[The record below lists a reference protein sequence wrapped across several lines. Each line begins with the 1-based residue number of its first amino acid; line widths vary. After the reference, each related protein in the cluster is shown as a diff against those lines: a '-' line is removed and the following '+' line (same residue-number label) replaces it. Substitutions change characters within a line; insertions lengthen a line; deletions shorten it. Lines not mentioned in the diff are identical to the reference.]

1 MKKNRE
7 VICAFAAWVLSAC
20 FFMSCFMIP
29 GLAEKINSL
38 GNSNM
43 LVYGMSLILFCLLF
57 VVGMGIAHRHE
68 VAGKTFPENVKARKT
83 VFWLM
88 LFIQIPF
95 WLLCISGE
103 TEQLGS
109 VAAKYGWHTQP
120 AVIAAFLFL
129 AELAIFF
136 WACQNV
142 CFPEKDGEWIIRLVY
157 AALVLL
163 VFYSM
168 YTPNIFGRGELSD
181 AYHGHAYFNSVYN
194 IYQGMPYT
202 HNVTSIYGHY
212 GLFFKIP
219 MELVHGDFKAFV
231 AMVAGIGAFAHICA
245 FLILE
250 LLVKSRVL
258 RVLGALAVTFP
269 VLGMRGGFYW
279 QVWPHRVIFPMLLF
293 LYGAWILKKELCN
306 FWTAVGGYLIC
317 LLAILWNTETGLIL
331 TVAWA
336 GMLISRFLS
345 VGKIKI
351 RRLLWLSFA
360 QFAGMAGAVFGAY
373 GTVNLYNILKH
384 SPANSFEDFLIPLLS
399 GSYMTG
405 VLHLDM
411 PTEPNA
417 YMAVITLFL
426 TGVAMGIAGWF
437 GDKEKRRWETDLV
450 FLLSVG
456 ALGCLVYYMNRP
468 SYHNLDCISL
478 SAVLLAAYLAQY
490 GMDFVRKNGW
500 ENIARS
506 TFYEAMRG
514 GIGLI
519 CAASVLAMGTGNVLQ
534 FSQNSQI
541 KENFHNTAEFE
552 DFAQQ
557 VAAVVPANTHAF
569 GLNVAEVY
577 SMLHWSTQCFT
588 MDFSDMA
595 VRPDSLKELK
605 EQLETEDAPAV
616 FTNKS
621 SLGIWQRNDPETYQW
636 FCDTYKLNNR
646 FSFYNEEFR
655 YFTKR

>member
-83 VFWLM
+83 AFWLM

-293 LYGAWILKKELCN
+293 LYGAWILKKELCSL
-306 FWTAVGGYLIC
+306 FFGKGAADAV
-317 LLAILWNTETGLIL
+317 
-331 TVAWA
+331 
-336 GMLISRFLS
+336 
-345 VGKIKI
+345 
-351 RRLLWLSFA
+351 
-360 QFAGMAGAVFGAY
+360 
-373 GTVNLYNILKH
+373 
-384 SPANSFEDFLIPLLS
+384 
-399 GSYMTG
+399 TG
-405 VLHLDM
+405 VLLHGKAAAVHGERVSRRFAPSLQCYRKLVAVNGIGAILLHVRILHGAFAFSVERPCDH
-411 PTEPNA
+411 
-417 YMAVITLFL
+417 AVISE
-426 TGVAMGIAGWF
+426 I
-437 GDKEKRRWETDLV
+437 
-450 FLLSVG
+450 S
-456 ALGCLVYYMNRP
+456 RP
-468 SYHNLDCISL
+468 CSGQRI
-478 SAVLLAAYLAQY
+478 LAA
-490 GMDFVRKNGW
+490 
-500 ENIARS
+500 
-506 TFYEAMRG
+506 TG
-514 GIGLI
+514 GKR
-519 CAASVLAMGTGNVLQ
+519 Q
-534 FSQNSQI
+534 
-541 KENFHNTAEFE
+541 K
-552 DFAQQ
+552 
-557 VAAVVPANTHAF
+557 
-569 GLNVAEVY
+569 
-577 SMLHWSTQCFT
+577 
-588 MDFSDMA
+588 
-595 VRPDSLKELK
+595 
-605 EQLETEDAPAV
+605 
-616 FTNKS
+616 
-621 SLGIWQRNDPETYQW
+621 RNRNQE
-636 FCDTYKLNNR
+636 
-646 FSFYNEEFR
+646 
-655 YFTKR
+655 

>member
-57 VVGMGIAHRHE
+57 ASGMGIAHRHE

-250 LLVKSRVL
+250 LLVKSLVEHGYRLFRIGFQTSGVRRIKTGIL
-258 RVLGALAVTFP
+258 KFHIFFQK
-269 VLGMRGGFYW
+269 RGGCILIIIDKSSRHGDP
-279 QVWPHRVIFPMLLF
+279 VRIFF
-293 LYGAWILKKELCN
+293 QIRQHIGRS
-306 FWTAVGGYLIC
+306 LI
-317 LLAILWNTETGLIL
+317 EFPG
-331 TVAWA
+331 
-336 GMLISRFLS
+336 F
-345 VGKIKI
+345 
-351 RRLLWLSFA
+351 F
-360 QFAGMAGAVFGAY
+360 
-373 GTVNLYNILKH
+373 
-384 SPANSFEDFLIPLLS
+384 PDFLILDLFHRSADTVKILLCFFQPFLQIS
-399 GSYMTG
+399 GVRPHIQGNLSLDLFRFRDERKPQEQSPRQKDSHDKIPADPKKQSQKQGSGGQSAKNTPHNFPF
-405 VLHLDM
+405 LHQLY
-411 PTEPNA
+411 PF
-417 YMAVITLFL
+417 TLL
-426 TGVAMGIAGWF
+426 KAPI
-437 GDKEKRRWETDLV
+437 R
-450 FLLSVG
+450 SS
-456 ALGCLVYYMNRP
+456 RP
-468 SYHNLDCISL
+468 SKTLAFVSSASSSSWL
-478 SAVLLAAYLAQY
+478 SWASPNI
-490 GMDFVRKNGW
+490 M
-500 ENIARS
+500 ENTGTS
-506 TFYEAMRG
+506 
-514 GIGLI
+514 I
-519 CAASVLAMGTGNVLQ
+519 CS
-534 FSQNSQI
+534 
-541 KENFHNTAEFE
+541 
-552 DFAQQ
+552 
-557 VAAVVPANTHAF
+557 
-569 GLNVAEVY
+569 
-577 SMLHWSTQCFT
+577 
-588 MDFSDMA
+588 
-595 VRPDSLKELK
+595 R
-605 EQLETEDAPAV
+605 
-616 FTNKS
+616 
-621 SLGIWQRNDPETYQW
+621 R
-636 FCDTYKLNNR
+636 
-646 FSFYNEEFR
+646 
-655 YFTKR
+655 

>member
-57 VVGMGIAHRHE
+57 VAGMGIAHRHE

-83 VFWLM
+83 AFWLM

-621 SLGIWQRNDPETYQW
+621 SLGIWKRNDPVTYQW
-636 FCDTYKLNNR
+636 FCDNYKLNET

>member
-1 MKKNRE
+1 
-7 VICAFAAWVLSAC
+7 
-20 FFMSCFMIP
+20 MIP

-57 VVGMGIAHRHE
+57 VAGMGIAHRHE

-83 VFWLM
+83 AFWLM

-426 TGVAMGIAGWF
+426 TGTALGMTAGSVEKRDIAG
-437 GDKEKRRWETDLV
+437 K
-450 FLLSVG
+450 
-456 ALGCLVYYMNRP
+456 
-468 SYHNLDCISL
+468 
-478 SAVLLAAYLAQY
+478 
-490 GMDFVRKNGW
+490 KN
-500 ENIARS
+500 
-506 TFYEAMRG
+506 F
-514 GIGLI
+514 
-519 CAASVLAMGTGNVLQ
+519 
-534 FSQNSQI
+534 
-541 KENFHNTAEFE
+541 
-552 DFAQQ
+552 
-557 VAAVVPANTHAF
+557 
-569 GLNVAEVY
+569 
-577 SMLHWSTQCFT
+577 CF
-588 MDFSDMA
+588 F
-595 VRPDSLKELK
+595 
-605 EQLETEDAPAV
+605 
-616 FTNKS
+616 
-621 SLGIWQRNDPETYQW
+621 
-636 FCDTYKLNNR
+636 
-646 FSFYNEEFR
+646 
-655 YFTKR
+655 

>member
-83 VFWLM
+83 AFWLM

-621 SLGIWQRNDPETYQW
+621 SLGIWQRNDLETYQW

>member
-57 VVGMGIAHRHE
+57 AAGMGIAHRHE

-83 VFWLM
+83 AFWLM

-336 GMLISRFLS
+336 GMLISRFS
-345 VGKIKI
+345 VCGK
-351 RRLLWLSFA
+351 
-360 QFAGMAGAVFGAY
+360 
-373 GTVNLYNILKH
+373 
-384 SPANSFEDFLIPLLS
+384 
-399 GSYMTG
+399 
-405 VLHLDM
+405 
-411 PTEPNA
+411 
-417 YMAVITLFL
+417 
-426 TGVAMGIAGWF
+426 
-437 GDKEKRRWETDLV
+437 
-450 FLLSVG
+450 
-456 ALGCLVYYMNRP
+456 
-468 SYHNLDCISL
+468 
-478 SAVLLAAYLAQY
+478 
-490 GMDFVRKNGW
+490 
-500 ENIARS
+500 
-506 TFYEAMRG
+506 
-514 GIGLI
+514 
-519 CAASVLAMGTGNVLQ
+519 
-534 FSQNSQI
+534 
-541 KENFHNTAEFE
+541 
-552 DFAQQ
+552 
-557 VAAVVPANTHAF
+557 
-569 GLNVAEVY
+569 
-577 SMLHWSTQCFT
+577 
-588 MDFSDMA
+588 
-595 VRPDSLKELK
+595 
-605 EQLETEDAPAV
+605 
-616 FTNKS
+616 NK
-621 SLGIWQRNDPETYQW
+621 DP
-636 FCDTYKLNNR
+636 
-646 FSFYNEEFR
+646 
-655 YFTKR
+655 

>member
-1 MKKNRE
+1 MGKLYVIYRDRGSTESCHDAEQLLHQSLQHITDSEFIHADISNYAEIFNRILQE
-7 VICAFAAWVLSAC
+7 NDEGGLLIVDAGDRFAADYVEKLWHVL
-20 FFMSCFMIP
+20 
-29 GLAEKINSL
+29 K
-38 GNSNM
+38 NSNAAYISGRKSFIWM
-43 LVYGMSLILFCLLF
+43 D
-57 VVGMGIAHRHE
+57 
-68 VAGKTFPENVKARKT
+68 KT
-83 VFWLM
+83 VANKL
-88 LFIQIPF
+88 
-95 WLLCISGE
+95 LLCKK
-103 TEQLGS
+103 QL
-109 VAAKYGWHTQP
+109 
-120 AVIAAFLFL
+120 
-129 AELAIFF
+129 E
-136 WACQNV
+136 
-142 CFPEKDGEWIIRLVY
+142 
-157 AALVLL
+157 
-163 VFYSM
+163 M
-168 YTPNIFGRGELSD
+168 
-181 AYHGHAYFNSVYN
+181 
-194 IYQGMPYT
+194 MPYT
-202 HNVTSIYGHY
+202 DILAGTLVNIKMAKGLALQGHL
-212 GLFFKIP
+212 GGD
-219 MELVHGDFKAFV
+219 MEADFLMRL
-231 AMVAGIGAFAHICA
+231 AMKHTVEIQ
-245 FLILE
+245 E
-250 LLVKSRVL
+250 LLDYEYSQPDASQFQCYQGVY
-258 RVLGALAVTFP
+258 F
-269 VLGMRGGFYW
+269 
-279 QVWPHRVIFPMLLF
+279 
-293 LYGAWILKKELCN
+293 KE
-306 FWTAVGGYLIC
+306 WY
-317 LLAILWNTETGLIL
+317 
-331 TVAWA
+331 
-336 GMLISRFLS
+336 
-345 VGKIKI
+345 
-351 RRLLWLSFA
+351 
-360 QFAGMAGAVFGAY
+360 
-373 GTVNLYNILKH
+373 
-384 SPANSFEDFLIPLLS
+384 FESMTDFLIPLLS
-399 GSYMTG
+399 DGYMTDT
-405 VLHLDM
+405 LHLDL
-411 PTEPNA
+411 PTYPSA

-621 SLGIWQRNDPETYQW
+621 SLGIWQRNDLETYQW

>member
-57 VVGMGIAHRHE
+57 ASGMGIAHRHE

-231 AMVAGIGAFAHICA
+231 AMVAGIGTYLCISYPGTAGQKPCVEGTWCFGSYISCTWYARWLLLA
-245 FLILE
+245 GLAASGNFSDAAVSVWSMDPQKRAVQFLDSSGWVSDLSAGNPLE
-250 LLVKSRVL
+250 YRDRTDSYCGVGRN
-258 RVLGALAVTFP
+258 AYFTFP
-269 VLGMRGGFYW
+269 V
-279 QVWPHRVIFPMLLF
+279 
-293 LYGAWILKKELCN
+293 C
-306 FWTAVGGYLIC
+306 
-317 LLAILWNTETGLIL
+317 
-331 TVAWA
+331 
-336 GMLISRFLS
+336 
-345 VGKIKI
+345 GK
-351 RRLLWLSFA
+351 
-360 QFAGMAGAVFGAY
+360 
-373 GTVNLYNILKH
+373 
-384 SPANSFEDFLIPLLS
+384 
-399 GSYMTG
+399 
-405 VLHLDM
+405 
-411 PTEPNA
+411 
-417 YMAVITLFL
+417 
-426 TGVAMGIAGWF
+426 
-437 GDKEKRRWETDLV
+437 
-450 FLLSVG
+450 
-456 ALGCLVYYMNRP
+456 
-468 SYHNLDCISL
+468 
-478 SAVLLAAYLAQY
+478 
-490 GMDFVRKNGW
+490 
-500 ENIARS
+500 
-506 TFYEAMRG
+506 
-514 GIGLI
+514 
-519 CAASVLAMGTGNVLQ
+519 
-534 FSQNSQI
+534 
-541 KENFHNTAEFE
+541 
-552 DFAQQ
+552 
-557 VAAVVPANTHAF
+557 
-569 GLNVAEVY
+569 
-577 SMLHWSTQCFT
+577 
-588 MDFSDMA
+588 
-595 VRPDSLKELK
+595 
-605 EQLETEDAPAV
+605 
-616 FTNKS
+616 NK
-621 SLGIWQRNDPETYQW
+621 DP
-636 FCDTYKLNNR
+636 
-646 FSFYNEEFR
+646 
-655 YFTKR
+655 

>member
-1 MKKNRE
+1 
-7 VICAFAAWVLSAC
+7 
-20 FFMSCFMIP
+20 
-29 GLAEKINSL
+29 
-38 GNSNM
+38 M
-43 LVYGMSLILFCLLF
+43 LFY
-57 VVGMGIAHRHE
+57 E
-68 VAGKTFPENVKARKT
+68 
-83 VFWLM
+83 

-306 FWTAVGGYLIC
+306 SWTAVGGYLIC

-426 TGVAMGIAGWF
+426 TG
-437 GDKEKRRWETDLV
+437 T
-450 FLLSVG
+450 
-456 ALGCLVYYMNRP
+456 
-468 SYHNLDCISL
+468 
-478 SAVLLAAYLAQY
+478 
-490 GMDFVRKNGW
+490 
-500 ENIARS
+500 
-506 TFYEAMRG
+506 
-514 GIGLI
+514 
-519 CAASVLAMGTGNVLQ
+519 VLQ
-534 FSQNSQI
+534 FAQNSKI
-541 KENFHNTAEFE
+541 KENYHNVQEFE
-552 DFAQQ
+552 DFAEQI
-557 VAAVVPANTHAF
+557 AAVVPENTPSF
-569 GLNVAEVY
+569 GINVPEIC
-577 SMLHWSTQCFT
+577 SMLHRRTECFT
-588 MDFSDMA
+588 MDFSDML
-595 VRPDSLKELK
+595 VCPDSLKELK
-605 EQLETEDAPAV
+605 DQLEHAEVPGA
-616 FTNKS
+616 FNGKS
-621 SLGIWQRNDPETYQW
+621 SMNIWKRNDPETYRW
-636 FCDTYKLNNR
+636 FMDHYELKETIP
-646 FSFYNEEFR
+646 FYGEKFL
-655 YFTKR
+655 YYIKK

>member
-1 MKKNRE
+1 
-7 VICAFAAWVLSAC
+7 
-20 FFMSCFMIP
+20 MIP

-57 VVGMGIAHRHE
+57 ASGMGIAHRHE

-360 QFAGMAGAVFGAY
+360 QFAGMAG
-373 GTVNLYNILKH
+373 T
-384 SPANSFEDFLIPLLS
+384 
-399 GSYMTG
+399 
-405 VLHLDM
+405 
-411 PTEPNA
+411 
-417 YMAVITLFL
+417 
-426 TGVAMGIAGWF
+426 
-437 GDKEKRRWETDLV
+437 
-450 FLLSVG
+450 
-456 ALGCLVYYMNRP
+456 
-468 SYHNLDCISL
+468 
-478 SAVLLAAYLAQY
+478 
-490 GMDFVRKNGW
+490 
-500 ENIARS
+500 
-506 TFYEAMRG
+506 
-514 GIGLI
+514 
-519 CAASVLAMGTGNVLQ
+519 VLQ
-534 FSQNSQI
+534 FAQNSKI
-541 KENFHNTAEFE
+541 KENYHNVQEFE
-552 DFAQQ
+552 DFAEQI
-557 VAAVVPANTHAF
+557 AAVVPENTPSF
-569 GLNVAEVY
+569 GINVPEIC
-577 SMLHWSTQCFT
+577 SMLHRRTECFT
-588 MDFSDMA
+588 MDFSDML

-605 EQLETEDAPAV
+605 DQLEHAEVPGA
-616 FTNKS
+616 FTGKS
-621 SLGIWQRNDPETYQW
+621 SMNIWKRNDPETYRW
-636 FCDTYKLNNR
+636 FMDHYELKETIP
-646 FSFYNEEFR
+646 FYGEKFL
-655 YFTKR
+655 YYIKK